1 MNWQSAFRSRNPNR
15 QQMFDQDLQGLLGPA
30 TPTAQPKPITL
41 GQPQPQAPQ
50 MGQPTPFYGQASSPF
65 GGLTGQMPQQ
75 TAPQAQQ
82 NSLSTWLT
90 QMQRRQ
96 QNVGQQVTPG
106 WRNALAQGWGR

>member
-30 TPTAQPKPITL
+30 T
-41 GQPQPQAPQ
+41 QPQAPQ

-75 TAPQAQQ
+75 AAPQAQQ
-82 NSLSTWLT
+82 NSLSAWLT